1 MTKKR
6 NHYRY
11 ILKKGRKKVYIGI
24 TKDPERREEEH
35 KQEGKDFSHMEI
47 IKPKVSKETVEQ
59 WEENS
64 LKTYRKGHQGKNPK
78 YNE

>member
-11 ILKKGRKKVYIGI
+11 ILKKRRKKVYIGI
-24 TKDPERREEEH
+24 TKNPKRREEEH

-47 IKPKVSKETVEQ
+47 IKQKVSKETAEQ